1 MEKENLD
8 KIQKYLMIF
17 IGVAFALLYMKECRH
32 SKTLEENQKVDISNV
47 RVYED
52 LKGDIV
58 EYNDVMQTKFK
69 DLEIYNAELKQ
80 EVKDMKIKSPDII
93 VRGTTEIRID
103 TVYVA
108 FHDTLPCED
117 FTKDIVIDS
126 LWYNIDMK
134 LTKED
139 ITINEINIPNEQ
151 TVVVGE
157 KKNGIFKRNEY
168 VVAVKNSN
176 PHIKTDTLET
186 YTFKKDLNFFQRP
199 EISISAGIIVGIL
212 ATKLLGK

>member
-1 MEKENLD
+1 MGKENLD
-8 KIQKYLMIF
+8 KIKKYLMLF

-32 SKTLEENQKVDISNV
+32 SKTLEENKKVDISNV

-93 VRGTTEIRID
+93 LRGTTEIRID

-126 LWYNIDMK
+126 SWYNIDMK

-199 EISISAGIIVGIL
+199 EISISAGLIAGFL
-212 ATKLLGK
+212 LTKLLGK